1 MRSWFDTTVAVL
13 QQQLRPQESF
23 ALWFAAEESDF
34 VRLNHGRIRQAGF
47 VRAAHVRLQL
57 MRAGRSVTGR
67 LTLQGQPAADRE
79 RLAGWVQDQRE
90 HLAVLPSDPH
100 LIVPDAVHSSELVE
114 DAPLPDSSAAMEEI
128 VNAAEDLD
136 LVGLYAR
143 GPLYRGFANSQGQ
156 CNWMHRGSVHF
167 DWSLYAHGD
176 RSVKDSYA
184 GAAWDGPTVR
194 RKLHQGQERLAIM
207 QQPVKTLAPG
217 HYRAYLA
224 PAAVGEVLSTAACW
238 GGFSL
243 RAHRDKT
250 SILQE
255 LSSGQK
261 RLHPAVTLREDSRH
275 GFAPLFQEQGFI
287 RPEVTTLVREGV
299 AASLLTGPRSAREYG
314 VACNG
319 ASEGEMPAALDLAAG
334 QLPQQDILAE
344 LETGLYVGNLWYLNP
359 SDAAAG
365 RLTGMTRFF
374 TCWVQNGKWVGPVA
388 PMRFD
393 DTVYHLLGEHL
404 AGLTRERERILDSST
419 YSERS
424 TASMHLPGILLSD
437 LCLTL

>member
-1 MRSWFDTTVAVL
+1 MRSWFDATVAAL
-13 QQQLRPQESF
+13 QQRLRPQESF
-23 ALWFAAEESDF
+23 ALWFAGEESHF

-47 VRAAHVRLQL
+47 VRQAHARLQL
-57 MRAGRSVTGR
+57 MRSGRGVTGR
-67 LTLQGQPAADRE
+67 LTLQGQPAADR
-79 RLAGWVQDQRE
+79 RLLTRWLQDQRE
-90 HLAVLPSDPH
+90 HLAVLPPDPH
-100 LIVPDAVHSSELVE
+100 LVVPDAVQSSELVE
-114 DAPLPDSSAAMEEI
+114 DTPLPDSSEAIGEIIDAAG
-128 VNAAEDLD
+128 DLD
-136 LVGLYAR
+136 LVGLYAC

-156 CNWMHRGSVHF
+156 RNWMHRNSVHF
-167 DWSLYAHGD
+167 DWSLYGSGD
-176 RSVKDSYA
+176 CSVKDSYA
-184 GAAWDGPTVR
+184 GAAWDEPIVR
-194 RKLHQGQERLAIM
+194 RKLRQGQQRLAIM
-207 QQPVKTLAPG
+207 QRPVKTLAPG

-224 PAAVGEVLSTAACW
+224 PAAVGEILSTVACW

-250 SILQE
+250 SILQG
-255 LSSGQK
+255 LSSGRQ
-261 RLHPAVTLREDSRH
+261 RFRQDVTLREDSCH

-287 RPEVTTLVREGV
+287 RPRETTLVREGA
-299 AASLLTGPRSAREYG
+299 AASLLASPRSAREYN

-319 ASEGEMPAALDLAAG
+319 AGDSEMPVALDLAAG
-334 QLPQQDILAE
+334 QLSRQDVLAE
-344 LETGLYVGNLWYLNP
+344 LGTGLYVGNLWYLNP

-374 TCWVQNGKWVGPVA
+374 TCWVQNGQWVAPVA

-404 AGLTRERERILDSST
+404 VALTRERERMLDPST

-424 TASMHLPGILLSD
+424 TASMHVPGILLSD